1 MLCKQICR
9 RPDGS
14 VGMALVCQ
22 RCETAGGGSNP
33 CWSTRE
39 SQVRPAERQRAPTTK
54 MQADL
59 RPCSLNMNVNLY
71 LFLFVRP
78 KSGCCCKKL
87 TLSGFNRYAPRFP
100 QQETKS
106 STKLLAPPD
115 PILGLENFLKTD
127 FAQKG
132 LPSCPSAIKPQ
143 SLIETKTLRFCNPN
157 AKNLRK

>member
-1 MLCKQICR
+1 MFYDFIY
-9 RPDGS
+9 
-14 VGMALVCQ
+14 VCYTWRYAMPVLIKVCLGRQ
-22 RCETAGGGSNP
+22 GHRCH
-33 CWSTRE
+33 
-39 SQVRPAERQRAPTTK
+39 K
-54 MQADL
+54 
-59 RPCSLNMNVNLY
+59 NMNVNLY